1 MTNGFA
7 LTPRTISHSVLPC
20 YIAGSLR
27 GQTQMPF
34 LSIVIPAYN
43 EEQRI
48 GRTLEGTFEYLDA
61 QSYDSEVLVVNDG
74 SRDRTAETV
83 LRFAERSSG
92 RLRLIENPG
101 NRGKGYAVRNG
112 MLQAA
117 GDIALFYDADLA
129 TPTSE
134 IVKVITPI
142 AENRYDVVFGSRA
155 LDRSLIGTH
164 QSVARET
171 IGKVG
176 NLIQFMLTG
185 LNFKDTQCGFKAF
198 RREAAQTVFPL
209 QQIDG
214 FGFDPEILFIAKKQ
228 GWRLLETPVRWNHVE
243 GSKVNPIAS
252 PIKVLLEVSTIR
264 WNDLTGKYASTAKIT
279 NLKSDIAETKR

>member
-1 MTNGFA
+1 
-7 LTPRTISHSVLPC
+7 
-20 YIAGSLR
+20 
-27 GQTQMPF
+27 MPH

-43 EEQRI
+43 EENRI
-48 GRTLEGTFEYLDA
+48 VKTLQGTFDFLNA
-61 QSYDSEVLVVNDG
+61 QNYDSEVLVVNDG
-74 SRDRTAETV
+74 SSDRTVEKV
-83 LRFAERSSG
+83 VEFATQTTG

-101 NRGKGYAVRNG
+101 NRGKGYAIRNG
-112 MLQAA
+112 MLQA
-117 GDIALFYDADLA
+117 GGETILFYDADLA

-164 QSVARET
+164 QSVIREA
-171 IGKVG
+171 IGRGG
-176 NLIQFMLTG
+176 NWIQYLLTS

-198 RREAAQTVFPL
+198 RREAARSIFPL

-228 GWRLLETPVRWNHVE
+228 GWRLLETPVRWNHVD

-264 WNDLTGKYASTAKIT
+264 WNDLTGKY
-279 NLKSDIAETKR
+279 NLKSKPSNLKSEIE

>member
-1 MTNGFA
+1 
-7 LTPRTISHSVLPC
+7 
-20 YIAGSLR
+20 
-27 GQTQMPF
+27 MPH

-43 EEQRI
+43 EEKRI
-48 GRTLEGTFEYLDA
+48 VKTLEGTFEYLNA
-61 QSYDSEVLVVNDG
+61 QHYDSEVLVVNDG
-74 SRDRTAETV
+74 SRDLTAERV
-83 LRFAERSSG
+83 IEFAIGTSG

-101 NRGKGYAVRNG
+101 NCGKGYAIRNG
-112 MLQAA
+112 MLQAS
-117 GDIALFYDADLA
+117 GEICLFYDADLA

-134 IVKVITPI
+134 IVKVVTPI

-164 QSVARET
+164 QSAIREA
-171 IGKVG
+171 IGRGG
-176 NLIQFMLTG
+176 NWIQYVLTG

-198 RREAAQTVFPL
+198 RRDAAQSIFPL

-264 WNDLTGKYASTAKIT
+264 WNDLTGKYNHKSKISS
-279 NLKSDIAETKR
+279 LKSQI